1 MATEFTPFASTIGG
15 LMIGVAALA
24 MMLGLGRIAGISGLF
39 ASLLILKA
47 DQDFTWRAAFI
58 VGILGGAS
66 LAAVAGVYDPASV
79 AFPAKGILAVVS
91 GFIVGV
97 GTALGGGCTSGH
109 GICGLSRLSPRS
121 LVATITFMLAAF
133 TVVFV
138 TRHML

>member
-1 MATEFTPFASTIGG
+1 MATEFTPLSSTVGG
-15 LMIGVAALA
+15 LMIGAAALV
-24 MMLGLGRIAGISGLF
+24 MMLGLGRVAGVSGIF
-39 ASLLILKA
+39 ASLLTLKG

-58 VGILGGAS
+58 LGILGGAS
-66 LAAVAGVYDPASV
+66 LAAAGGVYDPASV
-79 AFPAKGILAVVS
+79 AFPAQGVLAAVS

-121 LVATITFMLAAF
+121 LVATITFMLVALI
-133 TVVFV
+133 VVFV